1 VTDNLVI
8 GGQLGNYLIDSVIGR
23 GGMSVVYR
31 AKHSRLGM
39 PVALKVL
46 APELSSDDTFR
57 ERFLREAQMAA
68 AVDHPNVIPIHDM
81 GVHEHS
87 LYIVMR
93 FVAGGDL
100 KDLLAT
106 SGPLEP
112 ENALALLMPVA
123 LALDA
128 AHAHGLV
135 HRDVKPANILLQ
147 RSADGEVEHVY
158 LTDFGI
164 AKSSSSMTGLT
175 RAGAFIGTIEYMA
188 PEQLESREVSA
199 RTDVYALGATFYECL
214 TGEIPFQREL
224 AEGVRPPTGAL
235 ASVSSVRPGLP
246 SALDPLVAKALA
258 RDPLER
264 YVSCEQFLRACS
276 YALEN
281 LQSANGQTEA
291 PVAPTELSATPTALP
306 PAPSAVPSAPS
317 ELPSAPS
324 APHSAPSELPASET
338 VGAGSQPTV
347 EPPEPE
353 PEPMAAQVADAPV
366 ARAAPPPPP
375 PKGPDRQSVGAS
387 PTRRRWYAAGL
398 AAVLVAAVVVV
409 VLVLASGS
417 STPSG
422 RLSSSALAQVPTNH
436 VTGSGS
442 VTMRLN
448 GDRAIVT
455 LTTTGL
461 DNGAALV
468 HAMHIHA
475 GGKGECPPASAA
487 RPHNGHLTISTTDG
501 INYYG
506 PPVQALT
513 TRGDTSPTSILAFPR
528 FPTGG
533 AIHYSRTIT
542 LPASVV
548 NYIRENNAVIVVHGI
563 DYDGTGIYSG
573 VLDKSDLDPAL
584 PGTAT
589 APALCGVLT
598 GQSQSAGL
606 DRPSG
611 GHGVL
616 YTASLAPNA
625 WLGSPVGES
634 LLCHAPA
641 APAVE
646 ARRQAGA
653 EVAAQSQATA

>member
-8 GGQLGNYLIDSVIGR
+8 GGQLGNYLIDSVLGR

-46 APELSSDDTFR
+46 APELSSDDSFR

-100 KDLLAT
+100 KDLLAA

-112 ENALALLMPVA
+112 DVALALLMPVA

-164 AKSSSSMTGLT
+164 AKSSSSTTGLT
-175 RAGAFIGTIEYMA
+175 RAGAFIGTVEYMA
-188 PEQLESREVSA
+188 PEQVESREVSA
-199 RTDVYALGATFYECL
+199 RTDVYALGATFYQCL
-214 TGEIPFQREL
+214 TAQIPFQREL
-224 AEGVRPPTGAL
+224 AEGARPPTGAL
-235 ASVSSVRPGLP
+235 EPVSSVRPGLP
-246 SALDPLVAKALA
+246 AALDPLIAKALA
-258 RDPLER
+258 RDPLDR
-264 YVSCEQFLRACS
+264 YVTCEQFLRACS

-281 LQSANGQTEA
+281 AQPANGQAQAT
-291 PVAPTELSATPTALP
+291 VAPSEPPAPLTALP
-306 PAPSAVPSAPS
+306 AT
-317 ELPSAPS
+317 
-324 APHSAPSELPASET
+324 PSELPASET
-338 VGAGSQPTV
+338 VGAGSEPTAEPAGSAPEPLV
-347 EPPEPE
+347 AQAADAAVPRAEPP
-353 PEPMAAQVADAPV
+353 Q
-366 ARAAPPPPP
+366 PP
-375 PKGPDRQSVGAS
+375 PKGPDHQNAGATPS
-387 PTRRRWYAAGL
+387 RRRWYIAGIAVVL
-398 AAVLVAAVVVV
+398 AAAVVVV

-422 RLSSSALAQVPTNH
+422 KPSSSVLAQVPTNH
-436 VTGSGS
+436 VTGSGN
-442 VTMRLN
+442 VAVRLN
-448 GDRAIVT
+448 GDQATVT
-455 LTTTGL
+455 LTTKGL
-461 DNGAALV
+461 DNDAALV

-475 GGKGECPPASAA
+475 GGKGECPPESAA
-487 RPHNGHLTISTTDG
+487 RLHNGHLTISTTDG

-533 AIHYSRTIT
+533 DISYSRTIT
-542 LPASVV
+542 FPPSVAAA
-548 NYIRENNAVIVVHGI
+548 ISENNAVIVVHGI

-589 APALCGVLT
+589 APALCGVLK
-598 GQSQSAGL
+598 GPSQSASLG
-606 DRPSG
+606 RPSG

-616 YTASLAPNA
+616 YTASLAANA

-634 LLCHAPA
+634 LLCHAPE

-646 ARRQAGA
+646 ARRQAGT